1 MFPAH
6 LLLKKWAGRLKHR
19 MVGTHRRVAFE
30 DLVEYMNVIQQKQQ
44 SALDRMADSA
54 RELDLD
60 Y

>member
-1 MFPAH
+1 
-6 LLLKKWAGRLKHR
+6 